1 MFKYVKKTIF
11 ILGVVLFILPI
22 SAYAEVEET
31 FAEITE
37 SLAEV
42 NEDFNALAASSLEEA
57 AVIDNSIKEISKAIE
72 FVQESLEGGDPD
84 LALKAVTFVNK
95 SLSDI
100 SATLPKSYESD
111 MSNADMKSLGEEM
124 MEEITNVTTGL
135 AAKKEKDTAKMITT
149 MLDVTDAGFNAFEI
163 SKNLNSFGVDTIK
176 VNLDIK
182 TREEMST
189 WTKEEWETAWTGGV
203 LTDDGKQ
210 IITDEEAKQR
220 LDALNAQL
228 GLVDEKNKIIEE
240 KNNLKQKTQ
249 KELNVLRDQLNDLN
263 KQKTNTLNPLLD
275 NQAELDKQ
283 IKSKQ
288 KEIDE
293 ANSLI
298 TQYNEDI
305 TNIDKQIENIQ
316 SQTSKIDEINS
327 EIKTLTVNG
336 DTLNK
341 QTNELKNQ
349 ILENNT
355 RITQLQRGL
364 EGRIAVANSKK
375 TKFESWHHNTI
386 TYEGRRVFDAT
397 LSNIS
402 NEQNI
407 SIDLANL
414 TDAQRIEYYNQY
426 QSTFD
431 AVKTWPNTTNKSN
444 VTDNLKL
451 DGTASGFIERQ
462 KKVLDLERE
471 YLAWEKSVPQNREEI
486 STKIAEN
493 NKINLEITGLQDQI
507 QQNENLVNIKKT
519 ELSATEIGIQ
529 KISLNDPRRA
539 ELDSLQSEKIET
551 LTKVDGKIQN
561 LNQEIELN
569 QNKINSNLSNI
580 NSFQAAEI
588 ELNQKLDYLNKK
600 LESAT
605 LQKDFATAK
614 SKQNIKKEVE
624 ALNNFGHILVK
635 SYGEDIADVEI
646 EFALKQTDII
656 LSGDSKKHQI
666 FDFERY
672 GAIAGLSQGVID
684 KGKAAINNND
694 WNTQKEV
701 YSQLYKSLSTNKNY
715 NVDVPS
721 AAELNVMVAEQ
732 KLENEIVDLIKSN
745 PTNIN
750 FNPDVS
756 PVYWPKGGSVPT
768 SLTEAFN
775 STYDQILKES
785 GLDEKLQELEKK
797 TNAYKEY
804 MNRDWI
810 KDYKDYDLTK
820 ALNLQREKNTL
831 FMDVSSLQSKASQQA
846 RDIAWEENNKTREAH
861 VNAVNELNKMID
873 DKLATLPQYSEE
885 KINTVKA
892 IVSRLSPDSSY
903 LAIDPSSDK
912 IAAEAKAALYDDDGT
927 MLKAYNIANDTG
939 TKSVTY
945 DTQGVG
951 TIRSLASYKS
961 DKTNVELAAE
971 IQSTLDGTYTSD
983 NINGY
988 MAAKYGQGSI
998 IEKIPRFTSKEE
1010 KEVNKELSKIF
1021 SENITSTS
1029 AVKKEIKSI
1038 ENEIK
1043 SVQSEK
1049 IDITKNIQGLNEEIE
1064 KINSSEQQIQKQIV
1078 ELNSD
1083 LRQKEGLFKEKEKA
1097 ITDNIN
1103 EISAIEFQIEQLQSQ
1118 KSEVESKIN
1127 LKSSEI
1133 EGKLAEVTKTE
1144 NEVKTISNELLSKQ
1158 SEFDTQINQLQESRK
1173 PLLNVTTSLV
1183 NELRELNKEV
1193 DELEKAKPIYE
1204 KQIVELKDEIEKLNN
1219 TKADLATAQAQTI
1232 GLEVDEKTIKSI
1244 PKMEDTA
1251 IIALNGPAL
1260 VRVVDDAMLVE
1271 QAEAF
1276 KAPISEFAVNAQIF
1290 TAAAVRPEELFA
1302 VKNITG
1308 EIKVALSEGTVKEIG
1323 SGSLGIKIDSTG
1335 VGSTKTASIDKSA
1348 TMTDAVAEKI
1358 STSDSMNTAKRQN
1371 EIAASNLREVSSAST
1386 TLSSVSAADMEISGD
1401 YSKNYGFNN
1410 KATAK
1415 AVAATKTATTAA
1427 SSSRAAATEA
1437 ATAAEAAQE
1446 SAQAAAQ
1453 AAAQAQEAAQAAATE
1468 AAQAAAAA
1476 ASRQA
1481 AEAAATQAAQAA
1493 AAAQAQQ
1500 AALAAATQA
1509 TTAAAT
1515 VAAQAAATNEM
1526 VAVQGAS
1533 KQAALHAAEASAAK
1547 TAAELRST
1555 SIALNVEAAKS
1566 GATEAQKAAAAE
1578 AAAISTAAQE
1588 AKQAAEGARMAA
1600 HNAISMA
1607 SVQAKAAAATAVK
1620 EAAAAAA
1627 LAIQD
1632 ATNEAA
1638 QAAAAAAAAASV
1650 NSEISAINARIA
1662 EMQSAMED
1670 WKTEANAEK
1679 LLKHGNEEISEL
1691 EKKKEALENQ

>member
-1 MFKYVKKTIF
+1 
-11 ILGVVLFILPI
+11 
-22 SAYAEVEET
+22 
-31 FAEITE
+31 
-37 SLAEV
+37 
-42 NEDFNALAASSLEEA
+42 
-57 AVIDNSIKEISKAIE
+57 
-72 FVQESLEGGDPD
+72 
-84 LALKAVTFVNK
+84 
-95 SLSDI
+95 
-100 SATLPKSYESD
+100 
-111 MSNADMKSLGEEM
+111 
-124 MEEITNVTTGL
+124 
-135 AAKKEKDTAKMITT
+135 
-149 MLDVTDAGFNAFEI
+149 
-163 SKNLNSFGVDTIK
+163 
-176 VNLDIK
+176 
-182 TREEMST
+182 
-189 WTKEEWETAWTGGV
+189 
-203 LTDDGKQ
+203 
-210 IITDEEAKQR
+210 
-220 LDALNAQL
+220 
-228 GLVDEKNKIIEE
+228 
-240 KNNLKQKTQ
+240 
-249 KELNVLRDQLNDLN
+249 
-263 KQKTNTLNPLLD
+263 
-275 NQAELDKQ
+275 
-283 IKSKQ
+283 
-288 KEIDE
+288 
-293 ANSLI
+293 
-298 TQYNEDI
+298 
-305 TNIDKQIENIQ
+305 
-316 SQTSKIDEINS
+316 
-327 EIKTLTVNG
+327 
-336 DTLNK
+336 
-341 QTNELKNQ
+341 
-349 ILENNT
+349 
-355 RITQLQRGL
+355 
-364 EGRIAVANSKK
+364 
-375 TKFESWHHNTI
+375 
-386 TYEGRRVFDAT
+386 
-397 LSNIS
+397 
-402 NEQNI
+402 
-407 SIDLANL
+407 
-414 TDAQRIEYYNQY
+414 
-426 QSTFD
+426 
-431 AVKTWPNTTNKSN
+431 
-444 VTDNLKL
+444 
-451 DGTASGFIERQ
+451 
-462 KKVLDLERE
+462 
-471 YLAWEKSVPQNREEI
+471 
-486 STKIAEN
+486 
-493 NKINLEITGLQDQI
+493 
-507 QQNENLVNIKKT
+507 
-519 ELSATEIGIQ
+519 
-529 KISLNDPRRA
+529 
-539 ELDSLQSEKIET
+539 
-551 LTKVDGKIQN
+551 
-561 LNQEIELN
+561 
-569 QNKINSNLSNI
+569 
-580 NSFQAAEI
+580 
-588 ELNQKLDYLNKK
+588 
-600 LESAT
+600 
-605 LQKDFATAK
+605 
-614 SKQNIKKEVE
+614 
-624 ALNNFGHILVK
+624 
-635 SYGEDIADVEI
+635 
-646 EFALKQTDII
+646 
-656 LSGDSKKHQI
+656 
-666 FDFERY
+666 
-672 GAIAGLSQGVID
+672 
-684 KGKAAINNND
+684 
-694 WNTQKEV
+694 
-701 YSQLYKSLSTNKNY
+701 
-715 NVDVPS
+715 
-721 AAELNVMVAEQ
+721 
-732 KLENEIVDLIKSN
+732 
-745 PTNIN
+745 
-750 FNPDVS
+750 
-756 PVYWPKGGSVPT
+756 
-768 SLTEAFN
+768 
-775 STYDQILKES
+775 
-785 GLDEKLQELEKK
+785 
-797 TNAYKEY
+797 

-939 TKSVTY
+939 IKSVTY

-1010 KEVNKELSKIF
+1010 KEVNKELSKFF

-1038 ENEIK
+1038 KNEIK

-1308 EIKVALSEGTVKEIG
+1308 EIKVALSDGTVKEIG
-1323 SGSLGIKIDSTG
+1323 SGSLGIKIEEAG
-1335 VGSTKTASIDKSA
+1335 VDPAQTASIDKSA
-1348 TMTDAVAEKI
+1348 TMTDATTETI
-1358 STSDSMNTAKRQN
+1358 STAASMNVAKSQ
-1371 EIAASNLREVSSAST
+1371 AAKAQSNLKSVSTASS
-1386 TLSSVSAADMEISGD
+1386 TLSSVSAADMEISGG
-1401 YSKNYGFNN
+1401 YSAKELENLAPGTPITYNFSNV
-1410 KATAK
+1410 ATSK

-1446 SAQAAAQ
+1446 SAQAAAV

-1468 AAQAAAAA
+1468 AAQAAAAT

-1481 AEAAATQAAQAA
+1481 AEAAAIQAAQAA
-1493 AAAQAQQ
+1493 AATQAQQ

-1509 TTAAAT
+1509 TTAAANI
-1515 VAAQAAATNEM
+1515 AAQAAATNTA
-1526 VAVQGAS
+1526 VAVQGAATVS
-1533 KQAALHAAEASAAK
+1533 SLTQAAVDAK
-1547 TAAELRST
+1547 LNQTEMTLKAN
-1555 SIALNVEAAKS
+1555 ALNAIAAQA
-1566 GATEAQKAAAAE
+1566 GATQAQKDAATAAE
-1578 AAAISTAAQE
+1578 AASQAAGNAKRAAEATAKATHTAVSLARRSAQAAAAQAAQE
-1588 AKQAAEGARMAA
+1588 A
-1600 HNAISMA
+1600 S
-1607 SVQAKAAAATAVK
+1607 
-1620 EAAAAAA
+1620 AAAA

-1632 ATNEAA
+1632 SANEVAQAA
-1638 QAAAAAAAAASV
+1638 AVAAAAAAQQAA
-1650 NSEISAINARIA
+1650 ISSIESRIA
-1662 EMQSAMED
+1662 ELQSALATLDTEEKIMKAAGHNTEWVD
-1670 WKTEANAEK
+1670 GVGTNIVNQGNVEILRGNIETWKNEIASEEQKLEEANK
-1679 LLKHGNEEISEL
+1679 
-1691 EKKKEALENQ
+1691 